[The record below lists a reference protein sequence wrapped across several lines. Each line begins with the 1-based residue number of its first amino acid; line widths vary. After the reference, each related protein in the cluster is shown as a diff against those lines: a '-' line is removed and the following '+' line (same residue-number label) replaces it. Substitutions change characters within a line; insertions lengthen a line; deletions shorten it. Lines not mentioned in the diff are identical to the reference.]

1 MGGAILDQLS
11 VAADLMGAIDSGTG
25 IVMAI
30 TIIYFCIYSHLARLM
45 TPCSFFVNREIG
57 QRAINV
63 SRAFLLTCVVFEE
76 TGGPEMAAL
85 GGFIG

>member
-25 IVMAI
+25 IIMAI

-45 TPCSFFVNREIG
+45 TPCSFFVNWEIG
-57 QRAINV
+57 QRTTNISKCAC
-63 SRAFLLTCVVFEE
+63 RWMPLRLLDLVTKYN
-76 TGGPEMAAL
+76 
-85 GGFIG
+85 